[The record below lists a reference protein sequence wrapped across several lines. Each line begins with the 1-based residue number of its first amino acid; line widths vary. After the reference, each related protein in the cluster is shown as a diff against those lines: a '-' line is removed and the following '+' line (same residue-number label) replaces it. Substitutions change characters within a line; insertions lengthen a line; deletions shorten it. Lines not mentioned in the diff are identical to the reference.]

1 MNIVPGSLS
10 SVIMLLGSKQWTVRE
25 NGWDVQKRYYKTTKN
40 KRFLFCLR
48 TKKFLFKRQTEKWKH
63 FNSWSHKLWE
73 VTPAKSNWIHVQS
86 ICRSCHCHCPTT
98 WVGLDECEV
107 AYINDFRWST
117 EIIAWIDF
125 LLLLEGQKVH
135 LPQPKNQ

>member
-1 MNIVPGSLS
+1 MC
-10 SVIMLLGSKQWTVRE
+10 
-25 NGWDVQKRYYKTTKN
+25 KRGTTKQQKTN
-40 KRFLFCLR
+40 VFFFACALRNSFLKGRQKNANILIVGPTNCGKSLLLNLIEFM
-48 TKKFLFKRQTEKWKH
+48 FKAFVH
-63 FNSWSHKLWE
+63 
-73 VTPAKSNWIHVQS
+73 PATA
-86 ICRSCHCHCPTT
+86 RYA